1 MDGLTT
7 ILFDLDGTL
16 LPMDLEK
23 FQELY
28 FKSLSMEFSDLI
40 DPRKLGGLV
49 WECTLEMI
57 SDKSTRTN
65 REVFMEAMGMRVGR
79 DSLAEYERRF
89 MDYYDS
95 NFEYVKGS
103 TCLSEPMREA
113 VAILRENGYTLAIAT
128 NPVFPEAAVLRR
140 IEWAGLSR
148 DDFELVTNFDNSHYC
163 KPNLEYYEEILKTLG
178 KSAEEC
184 MMVGNDELEDMV
196 PKRLGMRTY
205 LVTDNLVP
213 GNPKGPEPDHKGTS
227 VDFLGFI
234 KSGVQAGRS

>member
-28 FKSLSMEFSDLI
+28 FRSLSMEFSDLI

-49 WECTLEMI
+49 WECTLEMVK
-57 SDKSTRTN
+57 DKSPRTN
-65 REVFMEAMGMRVGR
+65 REVFMDAMGRRVGHE
-79 DSLAEYERRF
+79 LVPEYERRF
-89 MDYYDS
+89 MEYYGS
-95 NFEYVKGS
+95 NFEHVKGS
-103 TCLSEPMREA
+103 TYASEPMREA
-113 VAILRENGYTLAIAT
+113 VALLKESGYTLAIAT

-148 DDFELVTNFDNSHYC
+148 DDFQLVTNFDNSHYC
-163 KPNLEYYEEILKTLG
+163 KPNLEYYEEILKVLG

-196 PKRLGMRTY
+196 PKALGMKTY
-205 LVTDNLVP
+205 LVTDNIVP
-213 GNPKGPEPDHKGTS
+213 GEIKGPEPDFKGTS
-227 VDFLGFI
+227 ADFLGFI
-234 KSGVQAGRS
+234 KSGVTARRS

>member
-49 WECTLEMI
+49 WECTLEMV
-57 SDKSTRTN
+57 SDKSRRTN
-65 REVFMEAMGMRVGR
+65 REVFMEAMGRRVGNE
-79 DSLAEYERRF
+79 LLPEYERRF
-89 MDYYDS
+89 MEYYGS
-95 NFEYVKGS
+95 NFEYVKES
-103 TCLSEPMREA
+103 TYASEPMREA
-113 VAILRENGYTLAIAT
+113 VAFLRDNGYTLAIAT

-148 DDFELVTNFDNSHYC
+148 DDFELVTTFDNSHYC
-163 KPNLEYYEEILKTLG
+163 KPNLEYYEEILKILG

-196 PKRLGMRTY
+196 PKKLGMRTY
-205 LVTDNLVP
+205 LVTDNMVP
-213 GNPKGPEPDHKGTS
+213 GNMKGPEPDYRGS
-227 VDFLGFI
+227 SFDFLGFI
-234 KSGVQAGRS
+234 KSGVLKSRS